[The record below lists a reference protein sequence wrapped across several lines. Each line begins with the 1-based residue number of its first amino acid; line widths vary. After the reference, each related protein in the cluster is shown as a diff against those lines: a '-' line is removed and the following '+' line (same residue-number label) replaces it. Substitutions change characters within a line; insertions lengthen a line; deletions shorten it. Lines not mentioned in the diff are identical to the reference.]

1 LKKLQENAHK
11 YCIPIA
17 KHTTQRTKAMDKEI
31 TMDTDLEEELTEEE
45 REEELRNREL
55 MIRESIAFMQT
66 VTQVYG
72 EAKGEEMWDTIVST
86 LDPSVKRQILM
97 TMLKGNY
104 ATGIQ
109 LRGFYGQPKK
119 VLAIKM
125 VREVTGLGLKEAKD
139 IVGQAYGFSGQ
150 RPMAWP
156 AVTTGTP
163 VNVPVNSRDRLE
175 AIKKLESVG
184 CFI

>member
-1 LKKLQENAHK
+1 
-11 YCIPIA
+11 
-17 KHTTQRTKAMDKEI
+17 MDKEI

-139 IVGQAYGFSGQ
+139 IVDQAYGFSRQ
-150 RPMAWP
+150 YDDSKPWP